1 MLQSMTRNWWLLALR
16 GVAAIIFGI
25 IAFIYPGATVLALV
39 LVFGIYAI
47 IDGVLAVIAA
57 FQIREVVNQWW
68 VVLLEGLAGIA
79 AGVIALVN
87 PVLTAGA
94 LLLLIAFW
102 AVFTGVME
110 IIAAIRLRREI
121 NNEWSLILTG
131 VLSIILGVILVV
143 FPASGVLAL
152 IWAIGLY
159 AIFFGVLMLYLAFKL
174 LGFSRQQAHKPTI

>member
-39 LVFGIYAI
+39 LIFGIYAI
-47 IDGVLAVIAA
+47 IDGVLAIIAA
-57 FQIREVVNQWW
+57 FQMREVVDRWW
-68 VVLLEGLAGIA
+68 VVLLEGLADIA

-102 AVFTGVME
+102 AVFTGIME
-110 IIAAIRLRREI
+110 IIAAIRLRQEI
-121 NNEWSLILTG
+121 KNEWALILTG
-131 VLSIILGVILVV
+131 ILSIILGVFLFAFPGVGSLAVV
-143 FPASGVLAL
+143 
-152 IWAIGLY
+152 WTIGFY
-159 AIFFGVLMLYLAFKL
+159 AVFFGGLMIYLAFQVRSL
-174 LGFSRQQAHKPTI
+174 SRQPAA